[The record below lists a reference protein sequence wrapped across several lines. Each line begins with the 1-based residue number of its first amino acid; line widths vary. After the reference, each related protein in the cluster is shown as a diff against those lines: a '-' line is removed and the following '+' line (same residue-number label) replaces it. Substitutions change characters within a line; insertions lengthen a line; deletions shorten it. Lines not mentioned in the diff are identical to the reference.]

1 MKRVALGLLS
11 LTGLVGCATSSTP
24 TSVVDEAKMATVE
37 RAATRSGVKII
48 WVNAPR
54 KNVPAGGG

>member
-1 MKRVALGLLS
+1 MKRVALSLLC

-24 TSVVDEAKMATVE
+24 TSVVDEARMAAIE

-48 WVNAPR
+48 WVNVPR
-54 KNVPAGGG
+54 KDVPASGG